1 MWNLKYGKTGYQN
14 IGYQAPTD
22 ITSSLKRPRS
32 HWVRR
37 SMEQKQPYRCR
48 EEIRG
53 CQPGTGARE
62 VRTRSL
68 GLLDAKYY
76 IQDT

>member
-14 IGYQAPTD
+14 IGYQAPTN
-22 ITSSLKRPRS
+22 ITPSLKNPRS
-32 HWVRR
+32 HWGRR
-37 SMEQKQPYRCR
+37 SMKQKQPYRCR
-48 EEIRG
+48 EEIHG
-53 CQPGTGARE
+53 CQPETGVRE

-68 GLLDAKYY
+68 GLLDANYY